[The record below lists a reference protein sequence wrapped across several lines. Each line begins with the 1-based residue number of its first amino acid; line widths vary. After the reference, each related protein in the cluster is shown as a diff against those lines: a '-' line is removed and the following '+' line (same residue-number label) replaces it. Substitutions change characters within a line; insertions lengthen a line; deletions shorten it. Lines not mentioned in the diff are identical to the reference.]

1 MRRSSRSEFNSST
14 VSLSFATELSSLIV
28 CLPDTPYGVDPFTF
42 VSTVVEDAKAA
53 KQAAAV
59 PDGAFAIPAIPDHVL
74 DGSRPVPTSTSSP
87 PTADDPAK
95 PRGGPKPKS
104 TFPEALV
111 PTLLAKIRELSTG
124 SFVLIVEAVYQ
135 DLKAQKVK
143 KNSLEAKIREV
154 SEKTG
159 SPKVWTVKPDVLVR
173 RLRLAVNIPGSL
185 SEVGTLYMIGGSC
198 SLSWSS

>member
-1 MRRSSRSEFNSST
+1 MRRSNRSGFNCLT
-14 VSLSFATELSSLIV
+14 VSLSFAVLLSSLIA

-42 VSTVVEDAKAA
+42 VSTVVEDAKTA

-74 DGSRPVPTSTSSP
+74 DGSRPLPTSTSSP

-111 PTLLAKIRELSTG
+111 PTLLSKIRELSTG
-124 SFVLIVEAVYQ
+124 SLVLIVEAVYQ

-173 RLRLAVNIPGSL
+173 HLCLTLDLPCSL
-185 SEVGTLYMIGGSC
+185 FEVGSIYMIDGS
-198 SLSWSS
+198 